1 LDDLLDNYEYEKK
14 LAEYANL
21 TKVYNQAILDNTTNS
36 LGETLRE
43 YFRNAENLAD
53 FEKGSYAER
62 LTTLSQF
69 LSDRN
74 KAILESGG
82 TNFEEPETKTIT
94 EDIMGDT
101 LKKKERNRNPLDEPI
116 RKQMGWEL
124 QKSTVGEYRQ
134 ALSGMS
140 RDEIVSYLSNEIGPV
155 YLPYKQNTDAF
166 LASGAEKYHTGGII
180 DSTHFTNGTDVPA
193 LLQKGETVLTKNQ
206 INDIS
211 KSLVSKDSSGGD
223 NIFNIGSISL
233 PDVKD
238 SSGFIKALE
247 NISTK
252 ATKAT
257 NKRV

>member
-1 LDDLLDNYEYEKK
+1 LDFTKTPNYTESQKGLIEGMTREEALNYLQKYTSSENISQYSD
-14 LAEYANL
+14 EIANL
-21 TKVYNQAILDNTTNS
+21 
-36 LGETLRE
+36 RE
-43 YFRNAENLAD
+43 
-53 FEKGSYAER
+53 
-62 LTTLSQF
+62 F
-69 LSDRN
+69 LSTGE
-74 KAILESGG
+74 AIYTPS
-82 TNFEEPETKTIT
+82 KTIT
-94 EDIMGDT
+94 EDIMGNT